1 MAERAQV
8 TSVEAIEAFRAGLI
22 VYLARARA
30 CVDEISSELL
40 RARLWLQEDRFRAW
54 EHEHRLR
61 ARKLEE
67 AKSEVFTARL
77 SNLQEASSLQFMQ
90 VQRAERAVREAEAK
104 MAMIKKWDRDLE
116 NQSEP
121 LLKQANQLQTFLT
134 TEMPRAVAYL
144 AQVVQTLEAYADVSP
159 ATPGGQDAGEGGHA

>member
-8 TSVEAIEAFRAGLI
+8 KSVEAIEAFRAGLI

-30 CVDEISSELL
+30 SVDEISSELL

-67 AKSEVFTARL
+67 AKSELFNARL
-77 SNLQEASSLQFMQ
+77 SNLQASSSVQFMA
-90 VQRAERAVREAEAK
+90 VQRAEHALREAEAK
-104 MAMIKKWDRDLE
+104 IAVIKKWDRG
-116 NQSEP
+116 SW
-121 LLKQANQLQTFLT
+121 KI
-134 TEMPRAVAYL
+134 
-144 AQVVQTLEAYADVSP
+144 SP
-159 ATPGGQDAGEGGHA
+159 SRCSSRRTSCKLF